1 MKDLS
6 NDAYAMFLGV
16 CFFSSVFLYI
26 SICCGCS
33 FALYL
38 QVDAIQM
45 GTHNICLYK
54 EVDKKYI
61 GCNLKITELLDYA
74 LIGVTLLV
82 VPKAIQN
89 KVVLYCILLV

>member
-1 MKDLS
+1 MLWV
-6 NDAYAMFLGV
+6 LI
-16 CFFSSVFLYI
+16 CII
-26 SICCGCS
+26 STSI
-33 FALYL
+33 
-38 QVDAIQM
+38 
-45 GTHNICLYK
+45 HNICLYK
-54 EVDKKYI
+54 EEDKKYI